1 MRQLT
6 GQRSDRTISSATGC
20 LCSGRT
26 ATPSSALMVTSRP
39 LFAGRSRS
47 VTTARTHRQ
56 AQAQAQTQSKS
67 TRERTLLAHCVLAF
81 VLNLEA
87 ADLELPAVGPARLVR
102 MLPPLLDLREQ
113 LVGHKG
119 KHCPLQDNALFR
131 GRRTTKEHYG
141 VTGLENNCRQ
151 GIQIALYAG
160 TSE

>member
-1 MRQLT
+1 MRQWT
-6 GQRSDRTISSATGC
+6 GQDRAAIGPSPPRRAACAAAAPPRPRPRSW
-20 LCSGRT
+20 
-26 ATPSSALMVTSRP
+26 SRP
-39 LFAGRSRS
+39 GPCSPAAAGPSPLP
-47 VTTARTHRQ
+47 AHRQ
-56 AQAQAQTQSKS
+56 AQSQSQS
-67 TRERTLLAHCVLAF
+67 TREGTILAHCMLAF

-131 GRRTTKEHYG
+131 CRRTTKEDYG